1 MRKLLFL
8 LTTIAFVACHHP
20 QMPRGEQMLQQ
31 LNEQQISLLVYNQDS
46 LSDYHQHGVRDLLML
61 VQNEPERLQGAIVAD
76 KMVGKAA
83 AALMV
88 LGGVKEVHTNTI
100 CTPAKEMLLNAGI
113 ELFFTDEV
121 PYIVNKKKTGQCPLD
136 SRLSEVTNAADCL
149 PIIADFYTQLDS
161 GQLVL

>member
-1 MRKLLFL
+1 MKKILFTLLVGL
-8 LTTIAFVACHHP
+8 AMMACASEQP
-20 QMPRGEQMLQQ
+20 QGAAMLQQ

-100 CTPAKEMLLNAGI
+100 CTPAKELLENAGI
-113 ELFFTDEV
+113 ELFYTEEV

-136 SRLSEVTNAADCL
+136 SRLSEVTDAAECL
-149 PIIADFYTQLDS
+149 PIIADFYTQLDN

>member
-1 MRKLLFL
+1 MKKLLFTL
-8 LTTIAFVACHHP
+8 LAVATLMACTGKQP
-20 QMPRGEQMLQQ
+20 DGAAMLQQ
-31 LNEQQISLLVYNQDS
+31 LNEQQLSLLVYNNGE
-46 LSDYHQHGVRDLLML
+46 LTDYHQHGVRDLLML
-61 VQNEPERLQGAIVAD
+61 VQDEPERLQGAIVAD

-100 CTPAKEMLLNAGI
+100 CTPAKELLENAGI
-113 ELFFTDEV
+113 GVFFTDEV

>member
-8 LTTIAFVACHHP
+8 LTTIALVACHHP

-136 SRLSEVTNAADCL
+136 SRLSEVTNAEDCL

>member
-1 MRKLLFL
+1 MKKLLFL

-20 QMPRGEQMLQQ
+20 QTPRGEQMLQQ

-100 CTPAKEMLLNAGI
+100 CTPAKELLENAGI
-113 ELFFTDEV
+113 GVFFTDEV

>member
-1 MRKLLFL
+1 MKKILFTLLVGL
-8 LTTIAFVACHHP
+8 AMMACA
-20 QMPRGEQMLQQ
+20 GEQPQGAAMLQQ

-100 CTPAKEMLLNAGI
+100 CTPAKELLENAGI
-113 ELFFTDEV
+113 ELFYTEEV

-136 SRLSEVTNAADCL
+136 SRLSEVTDAAECL
-149 PIIADFYTQLDS
+149 PIIADFYTQLDN

>member
-1 MRKLLFL
+1 M
-8 LTTIAFVACHHP
+8 TIAFVACHHP
-20 QMPRGEQMLQQ
+20 QRPRGEQMLQQ

-61 VQNEPERLQGAIVAD
+61 VQDDPERLQGAIVAD

-136 SRLSEVTNAADCL
+136 SRLSEVANAADCL